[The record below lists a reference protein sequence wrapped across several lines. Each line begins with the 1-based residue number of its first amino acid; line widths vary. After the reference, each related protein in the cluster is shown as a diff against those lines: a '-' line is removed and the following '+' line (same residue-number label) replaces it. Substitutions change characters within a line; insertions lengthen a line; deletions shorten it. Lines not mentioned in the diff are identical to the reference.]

1 MFRVVLFFI
10 VVAIGMVLE
19 PRHLDGGSTYF
30 CGAEGISLSRNFKK
44 SLGFLKTSYLKVWY
58 QSYFLCEKNTI
69 SNTAFQ
75 FVYGLNFSITRG
87 KSIWGKNLNLTF
99 WENKPYSN
107 FLNFLLKIKNKE
119 NYIIPPRVWGWSHI
133 KPWISNGFN

>member
-44 SLGFLKTSYLKVWY
+44 SLGFLKTSYLKV
-58 QSYFLCEKNTI
+58 
-69 SNTAFQ
+69 
-75 FVYGLNFSITRG
+75 
-87 KSIWGKNLNLTF
+87 
-99 WENKPYSN
+99 
-107 FLNFLLKIKNKE
+107 
-119 NYIIPPRVWGWSHI
+119 
-133 KPWISNGFN
+133 